1 MIEFLVDFLTLTG
14 DGIELYNIDACC
26 FDGDD
31 SSFVVIYI
39 RDISNY
45 FIVYNIVTRGYICLF
60 VDSN

>member
-1 MIEFLVDFLTLTG
+1 MIKFLVDFLTLTR
-14 DGIELYNIDACC
+14 DGIKLNNIDACC

-39 RDISNY
+39 CDISND
-45 FIVYNIVTRGYICLF
+45 FIVYNSVTRGYIGLF